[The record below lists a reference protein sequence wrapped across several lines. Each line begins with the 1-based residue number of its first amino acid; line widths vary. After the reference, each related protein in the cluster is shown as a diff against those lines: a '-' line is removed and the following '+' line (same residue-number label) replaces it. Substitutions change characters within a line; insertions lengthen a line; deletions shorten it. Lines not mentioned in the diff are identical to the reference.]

1 MRAAGFNH
9 VATAFRQILKTP
21 GNPSQITGAGI
32 TNTGG
37 VALQNMQDC
46 GAQGIANTLHII
58 VKQRYNATGPR
69 LLALERRVEAI
80 SGEFKSQEVANTLW
94 AFVRMGT
101 KSLERMIEQLEG
113 RYQGSS
119 STRRTL

>member
-1 MRAAGFNH
+1 M
-9 VATAFRQILKTP
+9 
-21 GNPSQITGAGI
+21 
-32 TNTGG
+32 
-37 VALQNMQDC
+37 
-46 GAQGIANTLHII
+46 

-94 AFVRMGT
+94 TFVRMGT

-119 STRRTL
+119 STRMTLQTRCGSLRRWGEIWRVETISGEFK